1 MLADFYSGLRII
13 DISNPEN
20 PIESGFFETS
30 EMAKDI
36 DVKGDYV
43 YLANGNVGLYVLKN
57 ELSTEIYMDRLK
69 KLFKTIGGWG

>member
-1 MLADFYSGLRII
+1 
-13 DISNPEN
+13 
-20 PIESGFFETS
+20 
-30 EMAKDI
+30 MAKDI